1 MNFRNKNTRRIIAA
15 VISVILALAMILPLV
30 LSVSAAQTD
39 AAATAT
45 AASDNDLTAMNASQI
60 HDKAQSLAD
69 QMKQANITLQGREEG
84 QAVTVSAGNLGFQW
98 TNQDICSQL
107 AGYGQ
112 EGNLILRYKEKKDL
126 EKNGANYRIG
136 VGFDKDM

>member
-30 LSVSAAQTD
+30 LSVSAAETD

-45 AASDNDLTAMNASQI
+45 AALDNDLTAPEGVTLEGVSVAGMNASQI

-69 QMKQANITLQGREEG
+69 QMKQAKACRLRTGRKSHSPLQREE
-84 QAVTVSAGNLGFQW
+84 
-98 TNQDICSQL
+98 
-107 AGYGQ
+107 
-112 EGNLILRYKEKKDL
+112 RP
-126 EKNGANYRIG
+126 
-136 VGFDKDM
+136 

>member
-30 LSVSAAQTD
+30 LSVSAAETD

-45 AASDNDLTAMNASQI
+45 AASDNDLTAPEGVTLEGESVAGMNASQI

-98 TNQDICSQL
+98 TNQDVTKRRKT
-107 AGYGQ
+107 
-112 EGNLILRYKEKKDL
+112 LRRTE
-126 EKNGANYRIG
+126 RITG
-136 VGFDKDM
+136 SASVLTRT